1 MKLSAIGI
9 TPQKEKQFNG
19 KGIFSVED
27 MVRYLPRKYN
37 DFSRETGILPED
49 QISCLIVTVNKVC
62 TYNNG
67 KPLMIVFCETE
78 DGKRIFVKWFH
89 QNYLA
94 AKYEEFVGHKVY
106 LCAKLEYSAEY
117 DNYSATSP
125 EMFEPRISI
134 GKRIIP
140 VYSKIPGMS
149 MDYLSAKMEAAVSMP
164 EALGETLPPDMVADE
179 KLLLMREALYSVHFP
194 QSMAQIEKAH
204 DRLLLDDM
212 VYFAMS
218 NEYAARSSSIGSPFN
233 IKTLGTIKEITENLP
248 YQLTKDQKDT
258 VNSMIQKVREGK
270 RLNAL
275 VQGDV
280 GCGKTIVAILM
291 MAVLAEN
298 GYQAVL
304 MAPTQVL
311 AKQHYADLCAILE
324 PVGFHIAYL
333 GSNMKVKEK
342 KAVLA
347 SIASGEANI
356 IVGTHSV
363 IGKSVEYKNLGITV
377 TDEEHK
383 FGVAQRAALV
393 EKAAAGVHS
402 ITMSA
407 TPIPRTLAQVI

>member
-1 MKLSAIGI
+1 MKLSAIGV

-37 DFSRETGILPED
+37 DFSRETGILPDD

-117 DNYSATSP
+117 GNYSATSP

-164 EALGETLPPDMVADE
+164 EALGETLPPDMVANE
-179 KLLLMREALYSVHFP
+179 KM
-194 QSMAQIEKAH
+194 
-204 DRLLLDDM
+204 
-212 VYFAMS
+212 
-218 NEYAARSSSIGSPFN
+218 
-233 IKTLGTIKEITENLP
+233 LP
-248 YQLTKDQKDT
+248 
-258 VNSMIQKVREGK
+258 
-270 RLNAL
+270 
-275 VQGDV
+275 
-280 GCGKTIVAILM
+280 CGR
-291 MAVLAEN
+291 
-298 GYQAVL
+298 
-304 MAPTQVL
+304 
-311 AKQHYADLCAILE
+311 HYTSYI
-324 PVGFHIAYL
+324 
-333 GSNMKVKEK
+333 SR
-342 KAVLA
+342 
-347 SIASGEANI
+347 
-356 IVGTHSV
+356 
-363 IGKSVEYKNLGITV
+363 
-377 TDEEHK
+377 
-383 FGVAQRAALV
+383 RA
-393 EKAAAGVHS
+393 
-402 ITMSA
+402 
-407 TPIPRTLAQVI
+407 

>member
-134 GKRIIP
+134 GKRII
-140 VYSKIPGMS
+140 
-149 MDYLSAKMEAAVSMP
+149 L
-164 EALGETLPPDMVADE
+164 
-179 KLLLMREALYSVHFP
+179 
-194 QSMAQIEKAH
+194 
-204 DRLLLDDM
+204 
-212 VYFAMS
+212 
-218 NEYAARSSSIGSPFN
+218 
-233 IKTLGTIKEITENLP
+233 
-248 YQLTKDQKDT
+248 
-258 VNSMIQKVREGK
+258 
-270 RLNAL
+270 
-275 VQGDV
+275 
-280 GCGKTIVAILM
+280 
-291 MAVLAEN
+291 
-298 GYQAVL
+298 
-304 MAPTQVL
+304 
-311 AKQHYADLCAILE
+311 
-324 PVGFHIAYL
+324 
-333 GSNMKVKEK
+333 
-342 KAVLA
+342 
-347 SIASGEANI
+347 SGEAWSI
-356 IVGTHSV
+356 PSPCPPASEWRTLSFLYRKGKRPSV
-363 IGKSVEYKNLGITV
+363 QAVSY
-377 TDEEHK
+377 
-383 FGVAQRAALV
+383 AAAL
-393 EKAAAGVHS
+393 
-402 ITMSA
+402 
-407 TPIPRTLAQVI
+407 P

>member
-149 MDYLSAKMEAAVSMP
+149 MDYLSA
-164 EALGETLPPDMVADE
+164 
-179 KLLLMREALYSVHFP
+179 
-194 QSMAQIEKAH
+194 
-204 DRLLLDDM
+204 
-212 VYFAMS
+212 
-218 NEYAARSSSIGSPFN
+218 
-233 IKTLGTIKEITENLP
+233 
-248 YQLTKDQKDT
+248 
-258 VNSMIQKVREGK
+258 
-270 RLNAL
+270 
-275 VQGDV
+275 
-280 GCGKTIVAILM
+280 
-291 MAVLAEN
+291 
-298 GYQAVL
+298 
-304 MAPTQVL
+304 
-311 AKQHYADLCAILE
+311 
-324 PVGFHIAYL
+324 
-333 GSNMKVKEK
+333 
-342 KAVLA
+342 
-347 SIASGEANI
+347 
-356 IVGTHSV
+356 
-363 IGKSVEYKNLGITV
+363 
-377 TDEEHK
+377 
-383 FGVAQRAALV
+383 
-393 EKAAAGVHS
+393 
-402 ITMSA
+402 
-407 TPIPRTLAQVI
+407 

>member
-233 IKTLGTIKEITENLP
+233 IKTLGTIKEITE
-248 YQLTKDQKDT
+248 T
-258 VNSMIQKVREGK
+258 
-270 RLNAL
+270 
-275 VQGDV
+275 
-280 GCGKTIVAILM
+280 C
-291 MAVLAEN
+291 
-298 GYQAVL
+298 
-304 MAPTQVL
+304 
-311 AKQHYADLCAILE
+311 
-324 PVGFHIAYL
+324 HI
-333 GSNMKVKEK
+333 S
-342 KAVLA
+342 
-347 SIASGEANI
+347 SRR
-356 IVGTHSV
+356 T
-363 IGKSVEYKNLGITV
+363 
-377 TDEEHK
+377 
-383 FGVAQRAALV
+383 RR
-393 EKAAAGVHS
+393 
-402 ITMSA
+402 
-407 TPIPRTLAQVI
+407 IP